1 MEGEIGNV
9 HFVEERFNEMVNEC
23 LRVHV
28 YTANLERRSHLASQ
42 DILMVNLNFQIR
54 ICRRDVLREWD
65 NIMFRRDTSLLVGG
79 CC

>member
-1 MEGEIGNV
+1 
-9 HFVEERFNEMVNEC
+9 
-23 LRVHV
+23 
-28 YTANLERRSHLASQ
+28 
-42 DILMVNLNFQIR
+42 MVNLNFQIR